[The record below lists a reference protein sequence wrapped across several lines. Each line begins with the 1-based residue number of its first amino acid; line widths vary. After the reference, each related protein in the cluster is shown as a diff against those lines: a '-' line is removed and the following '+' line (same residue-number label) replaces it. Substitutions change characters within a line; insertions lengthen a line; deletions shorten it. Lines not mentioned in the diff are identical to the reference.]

1 MGEPL
6 RVDPAGLS
14 AAGSAVA
21 ELSNGVTAAVG
32 SLTASYNANTG
43 QDAAGAAF
51 GFAYQDSARAL
62 VDGVGKGVNALR
74 HIGYLIQGSA
84 TNYSRAEAAADIGG
98 GASPLPAP
106 AAPAGYSAP
115 GGDPDVNGPGQTPPV
130 LWYLVEA
137 LFGDWWPNGSP
148 SELRAAG
155 AAWSVFATPLYG
167 VTAGNA
173 GPYGVIDAQQ
183 MPDKEPMKVA
193 VRDVGTAMSSLAG
206 EAQKLAGELNSFAT
220 DVETTQNA
228 IRDLLNKLKSVV
240 GSVVDQGVLGTV
252 FELVTGDAEEKI
264 QEVAN
269 DIKAVIANHK
279 RQSAA
284 RKELLADLVNG
295 IKNYTR
301 AMEIITRV
309 ELVNYLGED
318 AGRIVANVND
328 ALTDTSTGLALGGIN
343 TVGGLLTSFD
353 PIGDPKGTLATLE
366 GLGKMAE
373 ILNPMTA
380 PLAFAKDPEGTID
393 IVKNLPHFDDIF
405 TSNRPFL
412 GIGELGF
419 DIGTAVLPGAA
430 GVKAAGGAR
439 AAEGAAAR
447 AEISATERAGG
458 EAGGIASATTGL
470 RGVSRELEGARAKL
484 DDLNKTTLD
493 GGKPPSGSPGPL
505 PKPPEPGGPPAP
517 TGGKPTSAPP
527 SGDPVTPPVTH
538 TPDAVPAPKAEVP
551 SAPVGSE
558 AAAPTSAAPGEATPA
573 PSTPSGGQPSTP
585 PMDAPNVNHPG
596 GVPHD
601 GGSGNGG
608 VPPHGGSPGGLH
620 DGGGGSPHD
629 GGPHHNGDGHGGGP
643 GDQQPNNPPHTGLHD
658 PPANH
663 GVPGD
668 QLPDLTDINN
678 EYRLPGGAVDPARFD
693 EWTEK
698 VSEKYE
704 PISPNGVGGVYD
716 YSTELHQG
724 MNPYLRDMDS
734 LSERQ
739 QSVLGVDSLSDL
751 TPEQRAMW
759 EERIAHT
766 DEGLAALPPYRADP
780 SELTS
785 TTWRGMRASDSLLG
799 QFHEGAVFH
808 DPGYLSTTSDSFVAE
823 SFARGSLPGETPTL
837 VKVVGSDGVDVSQL
851 SRYMDES
858 EILFPRGSEFEILS
872 RELGDDGMLRI
883 TMKQVK

>member
-1 MGEPL
+1 M
-6 RVDPAGLS
+6 
-14 AAGSAVA
+14 
-21 ELSNGVTAAVG
+21 TAAVG

-106 AAPAGYSAP
+106 AVPAGYSAP

-193 VRDVGTAMSSLAG
+193 VRDVGTAMSSLVG

-393 IVKNLPHFDDIF
+393 MVKNLTHFDDIF

-439 AAEGAAAR
+439 AAEGAAER

-470 RGVSRELEGARAKL
+470 RGVAREVEGARAKL